1 MLEEFGMKSR
11 GNAPAGFPKPP
22 PTVSISCVAGRQW
35 FAIAAIGRD
44 RPGIVA
50 DLSECVY
57 ECACNLE
64 DASMTMLGNEF
75 ATLMLVSGTGDDLA
89 GRLGDATRRLEW
101 ERYLTVFLRPLDQ
114 APEPTGTANGAAYEL
129 TATGVD
135 KAGIVAGVTRRL
147 ADENIHITD
156 LRGKISPVP
165 QAGTP
170 MYTLAIRMR
179 TPASIDRDKLERD
192 FTDLAETLGVEI
204 ELRET
209 ALD

>member
-1 MLEEFGMKSR
+1 
-11 GNAPAGFPKPP
+11 
-22 PTVSISCVAGRQW
+22 VAGRQW

-57 ECACNLE
+57 ECSCNLE

-101 ERYLTVFLRPLDQ
+101 ERHLTVFLRPLDQ
-114 APEPTGTANGAAYEL
+114 APEASVSSPDGTFEL

-147 ADENIHITD
+147 ADEGIDITD

-165 QAGTP
+165 QSGTP
-170 MYTLAIRMR
+170 MYTLAIRMC
-179 TPASIDRDKLERD
+179 TPPNVDREKLERD
-192 FTDLAETLGVEI
+192 FSELAETLGVEI
-204 ELRET
+204 DLRET
-209 ALD
+209 DSD

>member
-1 MLEEFGMKSR
+1 
-11 GNAPAGFPKPP
+11 
-22 PTVSISCVAGRQW
+22 
-35 FAIAAIGRD
+35 
-44 RPGIVA
+44 
-50 DLSECVY
+50 
-57 ECACNLE
+57 
-64 DASMTMLGNEF
+64 MLGNEF

-101 ERYLTVFLRPLDQ
+101 ERHLTVFLRPLEG
-114 APEPTGTANGAAYEL
+114 APEPTAAQAHAAFEL
-129 TATGVD
+129 TATGID

-147 ADENIHITD
+147 ADENIDITD

-179 TPASIDRDKLERD
+179 TPTDVDRKKLEHD
-192 FTDLAETLGVEI
+192 FSELAETLGVEI

-209 ALD
+209 DPD